1 MKPTFR
7 LLAGIAATFG
17 AGLAFA
23 GHGDADTGFQSN
35 EEIARWGRDA
45 VIAVSSG
52 NGAPI
57 RQQVAQKQCRV
68 FDQPGL
74 DVVLW
79 TAPCEA
85 STPVAPIAKG
95 CRVFN
100 QPGLDVVLWMEPC
113 GDTVAQAGKR

>member
-1 MKPTFR
+1 MKSTFR
-7 LLAGIAATFG
+7 LLIGIAATFG

-45 VIAVSSG
+45 GGAISSG
-52 NGAPI
+52 NGAPTPQ
-57 RQQVAQKQCRV
+57 RVAQKQCKV

-79 TAPCEA
+79 TAPCEG
-85 STPVAPIAKG
+85 SGPVAAMAKR
-95 CRVFN
+95 CRVFD

-113 GDTVAQAGKR
+113 GETVAQAGKR